1 MEKARIALIGAGWW
15 GVEVYLPE
23 LESNPEID
31 LVGINRRDRASLDQ
45 ILAKYPNSRG
55 YTDHRE
61 MLEKEEPDA
70 VVVTSP
76 HTAHF
81 EHGRQSLEAG
91 CHVLIDKPMAT
102 SAEDARSLVKLA
114 AEMGKEIL
122 VPYGWNYKEFA
133 TTASKLIAE
142 GRVGEI
148 RHATCA
154 MATFTYDL
162 FSGHGLKETENHMF
176 RPKRSTWAEPCNAGG
191 YGWGQLS
198 HALGLLFRLVDIA
211 PAKVYAL
218 DVKSEAQVDL
228 TNAAVLTLANGAT
241 VSISGSA
248 LVPKHCS
255 YQMDVR
261 VYGSEG
267 MLLIDMER
275 TRMELRRRDKDD
287 VVLDLEPDAGQY
299 AATEPIKR
307 LAEVC
312 LGKADMIEANGTVGM
327 RAIEV
332 LDAMYRSVRSGTAE
346 VV

>member
-55 YTDHRE
+55 YTDYRE

-91 CHVLIDKPMAT
+91 CHVLIDKPMTT

-176 RPKRSTWAEPCNAGG
+176 RPKRSTWGRTPAMRADTAGG
-191 YGWGQLS
+191 SLA
-198 HALGLLFRLVDIA
+198 HALGLLFRPCGYCAGQGLRARREV
-211 PAKVYAL
+211 
-218 DVKSEAQVDL
+218 
-228 TNAAVLTLANGAT
+228 
-241 VSISGSA
+241 GSA
-248 LVPKHCS
+248 GRFDECGGADP
-255 YQMDVR
+255 R
-261 VYGSEG
+261 
-267 MLLIDMER
+267 ER
-275 TRMELRRRDKDD
+275 SDGQHIGKRARAEALQLPDGRSRLR
-287 VVLDLEPDAGQY
+287 
-299 AATEPIKR
+299 
-307 LAEVC
+307 
-312 LGKADMIEANGTVGM
+312 
-327 RAIEV
+327 
-332 LDAMYRSVRSGTAE
+332 
-346 VV
+346 